1 MRWILLM
8 TLVLVLV
15 LVFWGGM
22 ASAAVQGHEVVYT
35 DGNTILKGYIAF
47 DPELDET
54 RPGVLVV
61 YEWWGH
67 N

>member
-8 TLVLVLV
+8 TLV

-35 DGNTILKGYIAF
+35 DGNTY
-47 DPELDET
+47 
-54 RPGVLVV
+54 
-61 YEWWGH
+61 
-67 N
+67 